1 MTHSTPSALEN
12 LESQRVETLTDNVEV
27 QRLESNSEK
36 EIENIETELENL
48 CLSVTNQVIDK
59 EN

>member
-1 MTHSTPSALEN
+1 MTHSSPSALEN